1 MIKATR
7 YPPPQRKPIIG
18 LVGGIGSGKSLVAR
32 QLAGLGCGVIDAD
45 QLARAALEQDPALRA
60 KLVQWWG
67 PKILKP
73 DGQLDRAAIG
83 RIVFD
88 QPLERR
94 RLEDLLHPMV
104 HAGRRRLRARFK
116 SDPDIL
122 AIVEDTPLL
131 MEKGLDRECD
141 VIIFVSAPTPQR
153 LQRLAL
159 SRGWTAEEL
168 ARREKTQLPL
178 DIKAQRADYVIEN
191 SAGEDECLRHVRR
204 VLSQILRDHP

>member
-1 MIKATR
+1 MVRATK
-7 YPPPQRKPIIG
+7 YQPPQRKPIIG

-32 QLAGLGCGVIDAD
+32 QLASLGCGVIDAD
-45 QLARAALEQDPALRA
+45 QLARAALEQDPATRA

-67 PKILKP
+67 PKALKP
-73 DGQLDRAAIG
+73 DGQVDRAAVG

-88 QPLERR
+88 QPLQRR
-94 RLEDLLHPMV
+94 RLEDLLHPLV
-104 HAGRRRLRARFK
+104 HAGRRRLRAQFQ
-116 SDPDIL
+116 SDPTIV

-178 DIKAQRADYVIEN
+178 DIKARRADYVIEN

-204 VLSQILRDHP
+204 VLSQILQDHP

>member
-1 MIKATR
+1 MNLSRT
-7 YPPPQRKPIIG
+7 PQRKPIIG

-32 QLAGLGCGVIDAD
+32 QMAGLGCGVIDAD
-45 QLARAALEQDPALRA
+45 QLARAALEQDPAIRT

-67 PKILKP
+67 PKVLKA
-73 DGQLDRAAIG
+73 DGQIDRAAVG

-88 QPLERR
+88 QPHERR

-104 HAGRRRLRARFK
+104 YAGRQRLRARFE
-116 SDPDIL
+116 SDPSIL

-131 MEKGLDRECD
+131 MEKGLDRQCD

-178 DIKAQRADYVIEN
+178 DIKARRADYVVEN